1 MEEPVIVEHFFGVY
15 ILYSMNEKYKGRTY
29 IGYTVNPNRRLKQHN
44 AGAKFGGAHKTSK
57 RGPWK
62 MILIVHGFPSS
73 TSALMFEWAWQ
84 HPASSRRLKHVKR
97 RKSRQ
102 KLFDYCL
109 DVLTAM
115 LNVGPWCRLPLT
127 VRFFDDD
134 FYSQY
139 RSIISPPLHMPITH
153 GPIIPKKLGSQ
164 LKKKQKKKKKDKK
177 IQIERNDISL
187 DETNEFHQT
196 PMKHNCHLCCL
207 PIIDIGDKITCVQQG
222 CSLVAHIICLGKLFS
237 KNDGMLLPINGICP
251 VCGTDVL
258 WGDLIR
264 KMIGCNLHLTDDPE
278 LIESAA
284 KSLIILSDDD
294 SDFEK

>member
-1 MEEPVIVEHFFGVY
+1 
-15 ILYSMNEKYKGRTY
+15 
-29 IGYTVNPNRRLKQHN
+29 
-44 AGAKFGGAHKTSK
+44 
-57 RGPWK
+57 
-62 MILIVHGFPSS
+62 
-73 TSALMFEWAWQ
+73 
-84 HPASSRRLKHVKR
+84 
-97 RKSRQ
+97 
-102 KLFDYCL
+102 
-109 DVLTAM
+109 M